1 MPVGGEEAMAF
12 NGEARDA
19 ARDRAADAF
28 GTCLERALDAQYR
41 LAVLILGD
49 RDEAEDAL
57 HDALEAAWRARGSL
71 RDPERFD
78 AWFGRIVTN
87 TCRDRAWRRRR
98 GPIAIADLPERE
110 APDELAGLAD
120 RYLLRR
126 ALRELDIDHRTVLV
140 LRYYADLSVEDIA
153 ARTGVRAGTV
163 KSRLHYGLRAL
174 RAALE
179 ATARREAEREVS
191 R

>member
-1 MPVGGEEAMAF
+1 MRVGSEEAMAF
-12 NGEARDA
+12 NGKARDA
-19 ARDRAADAF
+19 ARDRAGDTFAKS
-28 GTCLERALDAQYR
+28 LERALDSQYR

-57 HDALEAAWRARGSL
+57 HDALEAAWRARNGL
-71 RDPERFD
+71 REPERFD

-87 TCRDRAWRRRR
+87 TCRDRARRRRR
-98 GPIAIADLPERE
+98 GPVAVADLPDRE
-110 APDELAGLAD
+110 APDELAGLPD
-120 RYLLRR
+120 RYLLHRG
-126 ALRELDIDHRTVLV
+126 LRELDVDHRTVLV
-140 LRYYADLSVEDIA
+140 LRYYADLSVDDIA
-153 ARTGVRAGTV
+153 TRTGVRAGTV

-179 ATARREAEREVS
+179 AGSRREREGEVS